1 MNTREWALLTFTILG
16 QLAAGMM
23 LVLMIVRA
31 YVTSKVGVAE
41 ADRMTDIPMFMVVPI
56 MGLALLASL
65 LHLNN
70 LVNVVKAV
78 PNLGSSWLS
87 REVVI
92 AVAFVVV
99 AVVYA
104 FLQWRKIGSNS
115 LRNVIGWIGTITGI
129 VLTYAMPMVY
139 MLRTVPV
146 WNTPITVITFC
157 VTALLLGTLGAAAAL
172 AVNYFIIQK
181 QDLKASSKRLELLRE
196 IVQSTTIAAIILL
209 GVEFLVLPLYMAYL
223 GAASMESLQLMMGT
237 YGTVLVIRLLLVF
250 GGAGV
255 LATYLFRTASSAGKE
270 RLMAT
275 LVYSAFVM
283 VLVGEVMG
291 RFLFYATNL
300 RVGL

>member
-31 YVTSKVGVAE
+31 YVTSKVGAAE

-115 LRNVIGWIGTITGI
+115 LRNVIGWIGAIIGI

-196 IVQSTTIAAIILL
+196 VVQSTTIAAIILL

-223 GAASMESLQLMMGT
+223 GAAAMESLKLMMGT
-237 YGTVLVIRLLLVF
+237 YGLVLVIRLLLVF

>member
-31 YVTSKVGVAE
+31 YVTSKVGAAE

-115 LRNVIGWIGTITGI
+115 LRNVIGWIGAIIGI

-181 QDLKASSKRLELLRE
+181 HDLKASSKRLELLRE
-196 IVQSTTIAAIILL
+196 VVQSTTIAAIILL

-223 GAASMESLQLMMGT
+223 GAAAMESLKLMMGT
-237 YGTVLVIRLLLVF
+237 YGLVLVIRLLLVF